1 MDYYRYST
9 AQRRDI
15 MPYIIGGALVV
26 LGLAA
31 LAGGEGLIL
40 WGACL
45 VGAIIG
51 WGVGI
56 YAQK

>member
-1 MDYYRYST
+1 
-9 AQRRDI
+9 